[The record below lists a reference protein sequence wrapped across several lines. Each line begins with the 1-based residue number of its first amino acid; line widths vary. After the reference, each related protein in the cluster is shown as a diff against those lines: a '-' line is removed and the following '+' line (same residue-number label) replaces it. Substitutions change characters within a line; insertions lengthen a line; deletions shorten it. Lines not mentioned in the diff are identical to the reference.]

1 MAHTRTAKKRVRQIE
16 TRTARN
22 RARRSRVRSYL
33 RKVDEAIASGD
44 KTAAEAAFQAAM
56 PEMHRTAQKGAM
68 HRNTVARALSGLSR
82 RINAM

>member
-16 TRTARN
+16 THTARN

-33 RKVDEAIASGD
+33 RKVEQAIASGD
-44 KTAAEAAFQAAM
+44 KAVAETAYREAM
-56 PEMHRTAQKGAM
+56 PELHRTAQKGAM
-68 HRNTVARALSGLSR
+68 HKNTVARALSGLSR